1 MAELIKTITD
11 KSLFEK
17 IFYKFFFKNNVF
29 LKTKSGD
36 LKIEFF
42 GYTDGMAAL
51 KIPYLKNMYESC
63 LIFTRNESYTIYAN
77 LKLVEKQEDDS
88 YIFIPVKFQ
97 IISAM
102 RREDR
107 KIVDI
112 GGQGKNIIYV
122 TSVISDFIIQNSL
135 AMESKKVDHVKEI
148 VRFDLEK
155 QFKQVRIFFCNE
167 GMTDIR
173 MKYFYENKTPFLV
186 SDINKKELAKD
197 EALFNYYINNIYG
210 KDYQLINRKNLVSE
224 VSVPILYKA
233 RIPYGYIQC
242 NGAAP
247 LSESALLIVK
257 RMAIVVEELFN
268 KYNFPVSDERLRSR
282 TFRKRAWESSSGAPV
297 HPVFQG
303 EQLRLFRPQ
312 PARQQKDRVPG
323 VIRNIGIMENKII
336 KVGCE
341 IRELDALGEVNY
353 EEYLDSLAWH
363 SKAVPGKPILA

>member
-210 KDYQLINRKNLVSE
+210 KDYQLINRKNLISE

-268 KYNFPVSDERLRSR
+268 KYKVFPVSDERLLVSDVSKKGVGIVFKERRFIRYFKENSYVYFDLNLPDNKR
-282 TFRKRAWESSSGAPV
+282 TACLA
-297 HPVFQG
+297 
-303 EQLRLFRPQ
+303 
-312 PARQQKDRVPG
+312 

-353 EEYLDSLAWH
+353 EEYLDSL
-363 SKAVPGKPILA
+363 GLA

>member
-1 MAELIKTITD
+1 
-11 KSLFEK
+11 
-17 IFYKFFFKNNVF
+17 
-29 LKTKSGD
+29 
-36 LKIEFF
+36 
-42 GYTDGMAAL
+42 
-51 KIPYLKNMYESC
+51 
-63 LIFTRNESYTIYAN
+63 
-77 LKLVEKQEDDS
+77 
-88 YIFIPVKFQ
+88 
-97 IISAM
+97 
-102 RREDR
+102 
-107 KIVDI
+107 
-112 GGQGKNIIYV
+112 
-122 TSVISDFIIQNSL
+122 VISDFIIQNSL

-268 KYNFPVSDERLRSR
+268 KYKVFPVSDERLLVSDVSKKGVGIVFKERRFIRYFKENSYVYFDLNLPDNKR
-282 TFRKRAWESSSGAPV
+282 TACLA
-297 HPVFQG
+297 
-303 EQLRLFRPQ
+303 
-312 PARQQKDRVPG
+312 

-353 EEYLDSLAWH
+353 EEYLDSL
-363 SKAVPGKPILA
+363 GLA

>member
-17 IFYKFFFKNNVF
+17 IFYKFFLKKDVF
-29 LKTKSGD
+29 LKTKNGD

-51 KIPYLKNMYESC
+51 RIPYVKNMYENC
-63 LIFTRNESYTIYAN
+63 LIFTRSESYTIYAN

-97 IISAM
+97 IISAV

-112 GGQGKNIIYV
+112 GGEGKNIIYI
-122 TSVISDFIIQNSL
+122 TNMISDFIIQNSL

-155 QFKQVRIFFCNE
+155 QFKHVKIFFCNE
-167 GMTDIR
+167 GMTDVR
-173 MKYFYENKTPFLV
+173 MKYFYENKTPYLIH
-186 SDINKKELAKD
+186 DINRKEAAKD
-197 EALFNYYINNIYG
+197 KALFNYYLNNIYG
-210 KDYQLINRKNLVSE
+210 KDYHLINRKNLISE
-224 VSVPILYKA
+224 VSVPVLYKA

-268 KYNFPVSDERLRSR
+268 KYKIFPVTDERLLISDVSKKGIGIVFKERRFIRYFKENSYVY
-282 TFRKRAWESSSGAPV
+282 FDLNLPDNKRASCLS
-297 HPVFQG
+297 
-303 EQLRLFRPQ
+303 
-312 PARQQKDRVPG
+312 
-323 VIRNIGIMENKII
+323 VIRNIVIMENKVI

-353 EEYLDSLAWH
+353 DEYLESL
-363 SKAVPGKPILA
+363 GLA

>member
-268 KYNFPVSDERLRSR
+268 KYKVFPVSDERLLVSDVSKKGVGIVFKERRFIRYFKENSYVYFDLNLPDNKR
-282 TFRKRAWESSSGAPV
+282 TACLA
-297 HPVFQG
+297 
-303 EQLRLFRPQ
+303 
-312 PARQQKDRVPG
+312 

-353 EEYLDSLAWH
+353 EEYLDSL
-363 SKAVPGKPILA
+363 GLA

>member
-186 SDINKKELAKD
+186 GDINKKELAKD

-210 KDYQLINRKNLVSE
+210 KDYQLINRKNLISE

-268 KYNFPVSDERLRSR
+268 KYKVFPVSDERLLVSDVSKKGVGIVFKERRFIRYFKENSYVYFDLNLPDNKR
-282 TFRKRAWESSSGAPV
+282 TACLA
-297 HPVFQG
+297 
-303 EQLRLFRPQ
+303 
-312 PARQQKDRVPG
+312 

-353 EEYLDSLAWH
+353 EEYLDSL
-363 SKAVPGKPILA
+363 GLA

>member
-17 IFYKFFFKNNVF
+17 IFYKFFLKKDVY
-29 LKTKSGD
+29 LKTKNGD

-51 KIPYLKNMYESC
+51 RIPYLKNMYESC

-88 YIFIPVKFQ
+88 YIFIPIKFQ
-97 IISAM
+97 IISTM

-112 GGQGKNIIYV
+112 GGEGKNIIYI

-155 QFKQVRIFFCNE
+155 QFKHVRIFFCNE
-167 GMTDIR
+167 GMTDVR
-173 MKYFYENKTPFLV
+173 MKYFYENKTPYLI
-186 SDINKKELAKD
+186 SDINKKESAKD
-197 EALFNYYINNIYG
+197 ETLFNFYLNNIYG
-210 KDYQLINRKNLVSE
+210 KDYHLINRKNIISE
-224 VSVPILYKA
+224 VSVAVLYKA

-268 KYNFPVSDERLRSR
+268 KYKVFPVSDERLLISDVSKKGIGIVFKERRFIRYFKENSYVY
-282 TFRKRAWESSSGAPV
+282 FDLNLPDNKRASCLS
-297 HPVFQG
+297 
-303 EQLRLFRPQ
+303 
-312 PARQQKDRVPG
+312 

-353 EEYLDSLAWH
+353 EEYLESL
-363 SKAVPGKPILA
+363 GLA

>member
-17 IFYKFFFKNNVF
+17 IFYKFFFKNNVL
-29 LKTKSGD
+29 LKTKNGD

-42 GYTDGMAAL
+42 GYTDGMVAL

-63 LIFTRNESYTIYAN
+63 VIFTRNESYTIYAN

-112 GGQGKNIIYV
+112 GGRGKSIIYV
-122 TSVISDFIIQNSL
+122 TNVISDFIIQNSL
-135 AMESKKVDHVKEI
+135 AMDAKKVDHVKEI
-148 VRFDLEK
+148 IRFDLEK

-167 GMTDIR
+167 GMTDVR
-173 MKYFYENKTPFLV
+173 MKYFYDTKTPYLIG
-186 SDINKKELAKD
+186 DIGKKETAKD
-197 EALFNYYINNIYG
+197 EALFNYYINNIYA
-210 KDYQLINRKNLVSE
+210 KDYQLINRKNLISE
-224 VSVPILYKA
+224 VSVPVLYRA
-233 RIPYGYIQC
+233 RVPYGYIQC
-242 NGAAP
+242 NGDAP

-268 KYNFPVSDERLRSR
+268 KYKLFPVSSERLLVSDVSKKGLGIVFKERRFIRYFKENSYVYFDLNLPDNKRSSCL
-282 TFRKRAWESSSGAPV
+282 A
-297 HPVFQG
+297 
-303 EQLRLFRPQ
+303 
-312 PARQQKDRVPG
+312 

-341 IRELDALGEVNY
+341 IKELDALGEVNY
-353 EEYLDSLAWH
+353 EEYLESLGIA
-363 SKAVPGKPILA
+363 

>member
-268 KYNFPVSDERLRSR
+268 KYKVFPVSDERLLVSDVSKKGVGIVFKERRFIRYFKENSYVYFDLNLPDNKR
-282 TFRKRAWESSSGAPV
+282 TACLA
-297 HPVFQG
+297 
-303 EQLRLFRPQ
+303 
-312 PARQQKDRVPG
+312 

-353 EEYLDSLAWH
+353 EEYLDSLN
-363 SKAVPGKPILA
+363 LA

>member
-11 KSLFEK
+11 KNLFEK
-17 IFYKFFFKNNVF
+17 IFYKFFLQKKVYLRTKN
-29 LKTKSGD
+29 GD

-51 KIPYLKNMYESC
+51 RIPYIKNMYDNC

-88 YIFIPVKFQ
+88 YIFIPIKFQ

-107 KIVDI
+107 RIVDI

-167 GMTDIR
+167 GMTDLR
-173 MKYFYENKTPFLV
+173 MKYFYDIKPPYLI
-186 SDINKKELAKD
+186 SDINNKNGVKD
-197 EALFNYYINNIYG
+197 QAFFNYYLNNIYG
-210 KDYQLINRKNLVSE
+210 KDYQLINRKNIISE
-224 VSVPILYKA
+224 VSVPVLYKA

-242 NGAAP
+242 NGAEP

-268 KYNFPVSDERLRSR
+268 KYKVFPVSDERLLVSDVS
-282 TFRKRAWESSSGAPV
+282 KNGV
-297 HPVFQG
+297 GIVFK
-303 EQLRLFRPQ
+303 ERRFIRYFKENSYVYFDLNL
-312 PARQQKDRVPG
+312 PANKKASCFA
-323 VIRNIGIMENKII
+323 VIRNIGILENKII

-341 IRELDALGEVNY
+341 LRELDALSEVNY
-353 EEYLDSLAWH
+353 DEYLESIGL
-363 SKAVPGKPILA
+363 S

>member
-11 KSLFEK
+11 KSLFEE
-17 IFYKFFFKNNVF
+17 IFYKFFLKNNVF
-29 LKTKSGD
+29 LKTRSGD
-36 LKIEFF
+36 LKIKFF

-107 KIVDI
+107 KIVGI
-112 GGQGKNIIYV
+112 GGQGKSIIYV
-122 TSVISDFIIQNSL
+122 TNIISDFIIQNSL

-173 MKYFYENKTPFLV
+173 MKYFYENKTPYLIN
-186 SDINKKELAKD
+186 DISKKETVKD
-197 EALFNYYINNIYG
+197 GAFFNYYLNNIYG
-210 KDYQLINRKNLVSE
+210 RDYQLVNRKNLISE
-224 VSVPILYKA
+224 VSVPVLYKA

-242 NGAAP
+242 NGATP

-257 RMAIVVEELFN
+257 RMAIVAEELFN
-268 KYNFPVSDERLRSR
+268 KYKVFPVPDERLLVSDISKNGVGIVFKERRFIRYFKENSYVCFDLNLPENKRSSCL
-282 TFRKRAWESSSGAPV
+282 A
-297 HPVFQG
+297 
-303 EQLRLFRPQ
+303 
-312 PARQQKDRVPG
+312 
-323 VIRNIGIMENKII
+323 VIRNIVIMENKII

-341 IRELDALGEVNY
+341 IRELDALSEVNY
-353 EEYLDSLAWH
+353 EEYLESQRTL
-363 SKAVPGKPILA
+363 

>member
-29 LKTKSGD
+29 LKTKNGD

-51 KIPYLKNMYESC
+51 KIPFLKNMYESC
-63 LIFTRNESYTIYAN
+63 IIFTRNESYTIYAN

-88 YIFIPVKFQ
+88 YIFVPLKFQ

-112 GGQGKNIIYV
+112 GGQGKNIIYI
-122 TSVISDFIIQNSL
+122 TNVISDFIIQNSL
-135 AMESKKVDHVKEI
+135 AMDSKKVDHVKEI

-173 MKYFYENKTPFLV
+173 MKYFYEKKTPYLIG
-186 SDINKKELAKD
+186 DINRGETVKD
-197 EALFNYYINNIYG
+197 LNFFNYYINNIYG

-224 VSVPILYKA
+224 VSVPVLYKA

-268 KYNFPVSDERLRSR
+268 KYKLFPVPDERLLVSDISKKGVGIVFRERRFIRYFKENSYVYFDLNLPDNKR
-282 TFRKRAWESSSGAPV
+282 TACLA
-297 HPVFQG
+297 
-303 EQLRLFRPQ
+303 
-312 PARQQKDRVPG
+312 

-341 IRELDALGEVNY
+341 IRELDAPGEVNY
-353 EEYLDSLAWH
+353 DEYLNSL
-363 SKAVPGKPILA
+363 GLT